1 MHFSNKFKC
10 SLINNKFMFKM
21 SLNSVLV
28 KSIKKCN
35 FSFNLSTKFGF
46 KSHERLNKIYTKI
59 HI

>member
-1 MHFSNKFKC
+1 
-10 SLINNKFMFKM
+10 M

-28 KSIKKCN
+28 KSIKRCN

-46 KSHERLNKIYTKI
+46 KSRDHLSKIYTKI